1 MAFNAKPASGAH
13 VLRDFFPEIKPHATG
28 MLTLDTIH
36 TMYWEVSGNP
46 AGVPVL
52 FLHGGPGSGSA
63 PNHRR
68 FFDPGFY
75 RIVIFDQ
82 RGAGRSIPLGELRDN
97 TTPLLIEDIERLRQH
112 LGMTKWLVFGGSW
125 GSTLAL
131 AYAQAHPQR
140 CLGLILRGI
149 FLCRKSEINWF
160 LYGIRTVFPEAW
172 HKFSE
177 FIPAEERHDLLSA
190 YYRRLTDPDP
200 ATHMAAARAWSIYE
214 GSCST
219 LLPDAETVAYFASDR
234 VALGLARIEAHY
246 FSHDI
251 FLPKNSL
258 LSNASILRSIPGI
271 IVQGRYD
278 MVCPMVSADD
288 LKRAWPEVEY
298 LIIQD
303 AGHSAFEPGIRSA
316 LIEATER
323 FRLILKMAEERPIA

>member
-1 MAFNAKPASGAH
+1 
-13 VLRDFFPEIKPHATG
+13 
-28 MLTLDTIH
+28 
-36 TMYWEVSGNP
+36 
-46 AGVPVL
+46 
-52 FLHGGPGSGSA
+52 
-63 PNHRR
+63 
-68 FFDPGFY
+68 
-75 RIVIFDQ
+75 
-82 RGAGRSIPLGELRDN
+82 
-97 TTPLLIEDIERLRQH
+97 
-112 LGMTKWLVFGGSW
+112 
-125 GSTLAL
+125 
-131 AYAQAHPQR
+131 
-140 CLGLILRGI
+140 
-149 FLCRKSEINWF
+149 
-160 LYGIRTVFPEAW
+160 
-172 HKFSE
+172 
-177 FIPAEERHDLLSA
+177 
-190 YYRRLTDPDP
+190 
-200 ATHMAAARAWSIYE
+200 MAAARAWSIYE